1 MNCKPIV
8 LDLVSSA
15 SAFGSTIVEDILD
28 IAIRIDRSSDC
39 TIPVGKEFV
48 LTSVIRL

>member
-48 LTSVIRL
+48 LT